1 MSAYELQKVI
11 KLWEMEKITT
21 EQAIGQ
27 LLLLLQMLSGRIGAI
42 ERQLAQGKTLPNR
55 RSSRK

>member
-27 LLLLLQMLSGRIGAI
+27 LLLLLQMMSERIGAI
-42 ERQLAQGKTLPNR
+42 ERQLAQGKALPKR
-55 RSSRK
+55 RSSQK